1 MSHLAR
7 GSKSVTLAKR
17 YEALPQKAIERQSQL
32 CPSGVAPASHVPQ
45 NELALALL
53 DVRGEARGA
62 MGCGG
67 SKEADAPTGV
77 DAAAKSEGKKLAL
90 RVNQQGATRLQNQGG
105 RAWVR
110 PRSLSRPRRRELR
123 LRRAGQRAPPCIN
136 YTTAVA
142 AWRRDRRM
150 GWRRLA
156 EADRRHYV
164 RPSEVVELP
173 RMKPISRFVT
183 RATVGTS

>member
-183 RATVGTS
+183 RAIL